1 MIVFF
6 RMCRRR
12 RRRRHRYCRCWRW
25 DNDHGKLHLEW
36 FSLLEYIALM
46 MWCLW
51 LIISQLSHVF
61 FTINPLWAHFSP
73 CHNTKHAYRYVYVSR
88 PAHINRCSITN
99 WRLTRVTRLMMC
111 FHIHI
116 VGVVVHLMLF
126 WCLSL
131 RSIYSLVTRI
141 AKSILRIFIQNAKFS
156 SVKQWARFENVIS
169 KSIRIVFSL
178 SVQFSIINR
187 IHIDGNRWIDG
198 WIGCVRQTFHEFDK
212 NKNGMSG
219 TAAKCFV

>member
-1 MIVFF
+1 
-6 RMCRRR
+6 
-12 RRRRHRYCRCWRW
+12 
-25 DNDHGKLHLEW
+25 
-36 FSLLEYIALM
+36 
-46 MWCLW
+46 
-51 LIISQLSHVF
+51 
-61 FTINPLWAHFSP
+61 
-73 CHNTKHAYRYVYVSR
+73 
-88 PAHINRCSITN
+88 
-99 WRLTRVTRLMMC
+99 MC

-116 VGVVVHLMLF
+116 VGVVVHLTLF

-156 SVKQWARFENVIS
+156 SVKQLARFKNVTS

-178 SVQFSIINR
+178 SVQFPIINR

-219 TAAKCFV
+219 TAAKCFVQECEAGFFFRMLWSRSIMYGVCIWTERKKERERDRAINRVECTTFAAHSHIVNRDLWCRSIPMYRQQYTHFNSNMISTNLCLQPVEQNNDLFVCMFLVSSECAMCI